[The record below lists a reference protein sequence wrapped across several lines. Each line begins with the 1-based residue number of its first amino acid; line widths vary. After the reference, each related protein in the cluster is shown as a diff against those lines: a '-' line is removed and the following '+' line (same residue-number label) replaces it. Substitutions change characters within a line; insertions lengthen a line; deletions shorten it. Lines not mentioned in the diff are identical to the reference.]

1 MKWLLRVLYFGVAS
15 LLAYIGFI
23 AFIFALVDTVGV
35 PMQEHRPDLKVG
47 LTAVAVLFACVS
59 GFVMM
64 IILMFRRTGP

>member
-15 LLAYIGFI
+15 LLAYIG
-23 AFIFALVDTVGV
+23 FIFALVDTVGV